1 MVQFWPRGHRLASVY
16 LAFAIAIVAT
26 IVICLHNMFFFNR
39 SRQVNLF
46 ARRYISSSLLSAFAI
61 TFSSCSRQKLILAV
75 LFLVFA
81 DEPVTEAYSV
91 LGFPLWWSTRFFFFF
106 AVDAICKTCYYRRY
120 ELAHPGL
127 QKKFACGHDNVR
139 ILCRACYQQV
149 SCVVHPYIPRRI
161 RFWSLS
167 TATIDHCG

>member
-1 MVQFWPRGHRLASVY
+1 VVQFWPRGHRLPSVY

-91 LGFPLWWSTRFFFFF
+91 LGFPLWWSTRVFFFFLQWMPF
-106 AVDAICKTCYYRRY
+106 ARHAIVAMNLHILAYRRN
-120 ELAHPGL
+120 LHVGM
-127 QKKFACGHDNVR
+127 
-139 ILCRACYQQV
+139 
-149 SCVVHPYIPRRI
+149 
-161 RFWSLS
+161 
-167 TATIDHCG
+167 TT